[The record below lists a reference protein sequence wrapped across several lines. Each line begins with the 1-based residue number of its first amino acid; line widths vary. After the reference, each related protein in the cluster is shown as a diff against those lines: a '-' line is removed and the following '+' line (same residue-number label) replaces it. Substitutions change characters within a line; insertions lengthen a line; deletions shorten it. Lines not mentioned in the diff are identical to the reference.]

1 MSHIL
6 YVAEDG
12 NYGDAHNMLLVD
24 ASNFTPED
32 WDALNYVGDTDRQF
46 EATEIGVS
54 HDAEPIVWCWAT
66 KNEAAQILATLEAV
80 IAYHSTTGA
89 PGFAEELGD
98 IRDVLN
104 RSGITA

>member
-1 MSHIL
+1 MTTPTWIL
-6 YVAEDG
+6 MGHDDG
-12 NYGDAHNMLLVD
+12 NPVYCPN
-24 ASNFTPED
+24 
-32 WDALNYVGDTDRQF
+32 
-46 EATEIGVS
+46 
-54 HDAEPIVWCWAT
+54 EPVVWAWLT
-66 KNEAAQILATLEAV
+66 KSEAAQILATLEAV